1 MANPELARLQ
11 QDKDKTHDW
20 KKWGPY
26 LSERSWGTVREDY
39 SSDGNAWMDF
49 DFVTSHARIYR
60 WCEDGIFGVCDSE
73 QKICMSLALWNG
85 KDSILKEKYF
95 GLSGPQ
101 GNHGEDVKE
110 LYYYL
115 ENVPTHSY
123 MKSCYK
129 YPFAKKFPY
138 KELLQKNKERGYQD
152 KEFEI
157 YDINGLFYET
167 NSSSSS
173 SSSDNKDKHASGEN
187 DDIPLAATKSIEKDL
202 SPTETVSGAK
212 APGSQTP
219 NTPYVDTP
227 YFDTFFEMCKNDNDD
242 PEEIFFRI
250 TVYNRS
256 SVKSNE
262 LYLVPQVFFRNTWS
276 WGVYDPK
283 QKKLKKKTDEMGNE
297 YEELQ
302 STGYEDGYEGEIS
315 GYKPIIEKYNE
326 NCLKI
331 THRDE
336 GVKYVVFA
344 PSPGIFEGNE
354 KDSDHQN
361 AHYADDDIDNDNDN
375 DNDYADDENA
385 VDDIVPKLLFTDN
398 ESNLVKL
405 FGEDQVNLSKYTKD
419 AFHEYIIDKKEES
432 CNFETEQGT
441 KACAMY
447 YFPSIPPQEYVT
459 IRYKM
464 TSHPPNSKQT
474 EKPIAKSTKK
484 QDAAA
489 SGAGNEE
496 QTPKQEDIEAMMKNN
511 PQLKT
516 ENTNPVSITTAASVD
531 KTMQKKMDEYI
542 VKGDSST
549 TVSTLTDSSPA
560 APSSTEEKSK
570 DKEINA
576 QIDDEFFEYFD
587 EEEFDVIFDLR
598 EYECSVFYNSIINQD
613 LDQELQKIERQAF
626 AGILWSKQF
635 YHLVQ
640 ENWSNGDPN
649 SKVKPLENRANGR
662 NAEWKHL
669 YCADVLSLPDKW
681 EYPYFASWDTAFHC
695 IPIAMID
702 PEFAKNQLDLMT
714 REWYMHP
721 NGQIPAYEWNFSDVN
736 PPVHAWAAYRV
747 YKIEKNMTHTKQGD
761 RSFLEKV
768 FQKLLLNFTW
778 WVNRKDSLGKNIFE
792 GGFLGLDNIGIFNRS
807 EPLPTGGILEQA
819 DSTGWMAFFS
829 LQMLNISL
837 ELAKENSVYEDIA
850 SKFFQHFI
858 LISDALSYDE
868 DIDDFYKEEEEE
880 EEKEEKEGAGEDKG
894 GKQKDTVE
902 FGGKKKSKKKA
913 PAGSLWNPVDK
924 FYYDAIA
931 YNGGANKTQL
941 PIRSLVGLIPM
952 YAVLTLEPQILE
964 KFPNFKKRIDWFLD
978 NKPKLCERNIA
989 SITKKGTGDRLLLS
1003 LLTKDRL
1010 CAIMDRLLD
1019 EEEFLSPYGI
1029 RSLSKYHLK
1038 NPFSMHVNGADYSV
1052 SYLSGESNS
1061 GLFGGNSSWRGA
1073 IWFPTNFLI
1082 IESLERLFLYYG
1094 TSLKFEFPKK
1104 SGIFLN
1110 LAEIAEMLQHRLI
1123 QLFLPDVKTN
1133 TKVCYHDEGE
1143 PGKFMSNDP
1152 YFKEYIPFYEYFDG
1166 DNGRGLGASHQ
1177 CGWTALVAKLIQDHG
1192 HTFLPFGTHSMNT
1205 QFARRSSSATSYDS
1219 RSNSID
1225 ESNISPEKFA
1235 KLRFRRRSSRS
1246 LVNLAGAYLDLSKEE
1261 VELNKLMNAKSKK

>member
-1 MANPELARLQ
+1 MPNPELARLQ

-49 DFVTSHARIYR
+49 DFVTSHSRIYR
-60 WCEDGIFGVCDSE
+60 WCEDGIFGVCDDE
-73 QKICMSLALWNG
+73 QKLCLSLALWNG

-138 KELLQKNKERGYQD
+138 KELLQKNGERGYGD

-157 YDINGLFYET
+157 YDINGLYYET
-167 NSSSSS
+167 KTSEANDGNATAGGGSTSEENGSKPATSSAPGDEDHPLTATTSI
-173 SSSDNKDKHASGEN
+173 DKD
-187 DDIPLAATKSIEKDL
+187 I
-202 SPTETVSGAK
+202 SPTQTIPGTRPFAAQNSETENCRH
-212 APGSQTP
+212 P
-219 NTPYVDTP
+219 N
-227 YFDTFFEMCKNDNDD
+227 NNDD
-242 PEEIFFRI
+242 PEEMFFRI

-256 SVKSNE
+256 KYKSNE

-283 QKKLKKKTDEMGNE
+283 HEKLKKKTDEMGNE

-302 STGYEDGYEGEIS
+302 SSGYEDGYEGEVN
-315 GYKPIIEKYNE
+315 GYQPLIEKYNE

-344 PSPGIFEGNE
+344 PSPGIFEGEDGGN
-354 KDSDHQN
+354 
-361 AHYADDDIDNDNDN
+361 DDD
-375 DNDYADDENA
+375 DDDASEDDA

-405 FGEDQVNLSKYTKD
+405 FGKDQVNLSKYTKD
-419 AFHEYIIDKKEES
+419 AFHEYIIDKKEDS

-447 YFPSIPPQEYVT
+447 YFPSIPPEEYVT

-464 TSHPPNSKQT
+464 TSHPPNSNPTERPAAKVANQT
-474 EKPIAKSTKK
+474 SQ
-484 QDAAA
+484 QD
-489 SGAGNEE
+489 G
-496 QTPKQEDIEAMMKNN
+496 EDIGEIMKKN
-511 PQLKT
+511 PQLAAET
-516 ENTNPVSITTAASVD
+516 TNPVSITTAETVD
-531 KTMQKKMDEYI
+531 KTMQKKMDEYV
-542 VKGDSST
+542 VKEDSST
-549 TVSTLTDSSPA
+549 TVSTLTDSPGPPS
-560 APSSTEEKSK
+560 APEERPQSQ
-570 DKEINA
+570 ETNA
-576 QIDDEFFEYFD
+576 QIDDDFFEYFD

-598 EYECSVFYNSIINQD
+598 EYECSIFYDTIINQD
-613 LDQELQKIERQAF
+613 LDPELQKIEKQAF

-662 NAEWKHL
+662 NVEWKHL

-702 PEFAKNQLDLMT
+702 PEFAKNQLDLLT

-747 YKIEKNMTHTKQGD
+747 YKIEKNMLHTKQGD
-761 RSFLEKV
+761 RNFLEKV

-807 EPLPTGGILEQA
+807 EPLPTGGVLEQA

-868 DIDDFYKEEEEE
+868 DVDDYYQTDEEEEVE
-880 EEKEEKEGAGEDKG
+880 EEADEQGKG
-894 GKQKDTVE
+894 KDDQQKDTVE
-902 FGGKKKSKKKA
+902 FDGIKKKLKKKP

-952 YAVLTLEPQILE
+952 YAVLTLEPQILQ

-978 NKPKLCERNIA
+978 NKPKVFERNIA

-1019 EEEFLSPYGI
+1019 EEEFLAPYGI

-1104 SGIFLN
+1104 SGVYLN

-1123 QLFLPDVKTN
+1123 QLFLPDPKTN

-1152 YFKEYIPFYEYFDG
+1152 YFKDYIPFYEYFDG

-1225 ESNISPEKFA
+1225 EVNISPEKFA